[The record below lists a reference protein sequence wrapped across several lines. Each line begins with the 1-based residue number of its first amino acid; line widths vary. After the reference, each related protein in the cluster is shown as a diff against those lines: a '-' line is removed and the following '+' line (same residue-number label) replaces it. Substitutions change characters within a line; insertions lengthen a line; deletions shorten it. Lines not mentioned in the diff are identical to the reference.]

1 MDSRAYKRFGDS
13 ESVGMAM
20 VRELDRLSP
29 LEGVDRP
36 KLRLIAARRGWARA
50 GAGCHLLERQTF
62 DIWRV
67 VKG

>member
-1 MDSRAYKRFGDS
+1 VNSQTYKRFGNT
-13 ESVGMAM
+13 ESVGIAM

-29 LEGVDRP
+29 LKGVDRP

-62 DIWRV
+62 DNRRV